1 MRKILTVVV
10 AALLC
15 ATAVKAQQEA
25 HYTQFM
31 YNNMLNNPGF
41 AGARRIPSVSVLYRN
56 QWIGFEGNPQSYL
69 LSFDAPIGNK
79 RLGTGIVLANQSEGI
94 TRRQFGN
101 AVLSY
106 ALLSTK
112 EMTFRIGINASIR
125 QYRFNLQDPNVYI
138 RERQDASLT
147 QDNPT
152 ITNANVGV
160 GVYFDTEKFYFGISV
175 PNINTNPIIL
185 GANINSDIV
194 GREQRHL
201 YFMAG
206 GLIPMGS
213 EDLQLKP
220 SLMYKYTS
228 DAPFS
233 MDANLSVMVQKR
245 FTGGI
250 SYRIGQAN
258 KFGESIDLLTFVQA
272 SDHLGVGIAYDYTLS
287 QIKDH
292 SKGTVEAVL
301 RYDFGRT
308 NSLKNPRFF
317 F

>member
-15 ATAVKAQQEA
+15 AIAVKAQQEA
-25 HYTQFM
+25 HYTQYM

-94 TRRQFGN
+94 THRQFGN

-125 QYRFNLQDPNVYI
+125 QYRFNLQDPNVYV
-138 RERQDASLT
+138 RERQDASLS

-160 GVYFDTEKFYFGISV
+160 GVYFDTEKFYCGLSL
-175 PNINTNPIIL
+175 PNLNKNPIIL
-185 GANINSDIV
+185 GANINSEII

-213 EDLQLKP
+213 GDLQLKP
-220 SLMYKYTS
+220 SMMFKYTS

-245 FTGGI
+245 FTGGV

-272 SDHLGVGIAYDYTLS
+272 SDHLGVGIAYDYSLT
-287 QIKDH
+287 QIKAY
-292 SKGTVEAVL
+292 SKGSIEAVL